1 MLLLP
6 MNTPWGPSQTVREI
20 APGITSVSTGGH
32 GGIKLSPARLA
43 ELLKIIPEPKS
54 WAGLPWF
61 EEDCDVLQVF
71 LAFPKFFSDHSL
83 SDALLM
89 ADRAEYIKMPMDTDT
104 STPHWQEIYR
114 RVEAFRASVADK
126 WEVGSMGTGGHGWNV
141 HLSRGKESKW
151 VPFAEYPKKS
161 FYTDAE
167 LEMEPVLE
175 TAAAI
180 GASSE
185 CQMELI
191 S

>member
-1 MLLLP
+1 

-20 APGITSVSTGGH
+20 APGITQVSTAGH
-32 GGIKLSPARLA
+32 GGMKLSPSRLSA
-43 ELLKIIPEPKS
+43 LRAIIPTVS
-54 WAGLPWF
+54 TWGDNSPWF
-61 EEDCDVLQVF
+61 EEDCDVCYVA
-71 LAFPKFFSDHSL
+71 LAFPDCFAGQDHFLSGCVWSAQNNDYLKLPHGFFMTEHGTRI
-83 SDALLM
+83 M
-89 ADRAEYIKMPMDTDT
+89 K
-104 STPHWQEIYR
+104 

-141 HLSRGKESKW
+141 HLTRGKESKW

-167 LEMEPVLE
+167 IETEPVLE
-175 TAAAI
+175 TADL
-180 GASSE
+180 ASSE